1 LAQVDTILK
10 RTIIYQYDTIYRKIT
25 VVEEPFS
32 PVSLSRN
39 SVREQISSTDD
50 NIPSKILREEKMGTP
65 QYKSENLD
73 KNPAISRTNEEKQA
87 ISTTLDSLNQK
98 ESNAKKPILAVADT
112 ISSNVIAATKMPDTK
127 DSILKKIS
135 SLDSLD
141 IAQKE
146 DKMEAKMDNK
156 TADKTEKK
164 QPKYAFKMLPIYVGA
179 VLGLPIATKSSIIGQ
194 TGNQYGLKAEIVAT
208 ERVRFFV
215 EMLYTKNVE
224 TKSLDLTM
232 LPDDISPPRVEP
244 ELTLKYWET
253 YGVKSFNYIAGV
265 QYQFGKN
272 ETFHPYIAA
281 AFNATSTLPFDID
294 FEYTN
299 KLTGVEKSYTR
310 NVSELE
316 HFNRLYGAIGV
327 HWDAFKNGQL
337 AAETYFTTPLDD
349 DKALTPTQLGFK
361 FGLFYFIR

>member
-1 LAQVDTILK
+1 LAQVDTIFK
-10 RTIIYQYDTIYRKIT
+10 RTIIYQYDTIYRKTT
-25 VVEEPFS
+25 VVEQPFS
-32 PVSLSRN
+32 PLSVSRN

-50 NIPSKILREEKMGTP
+50 NISSKILREEKMGTP

-73 KNPAISRTNEEKQA
+73 KNPEISRTNEEKQA

-98 ESNAKKPILAVADT
+98 ESNAKKPAFAVADT
-112 ISSNVIAATKMPDTK
+112 TASALTVEVKKPFIK
-127 DSILKKIS
+127 DSITMKKFPF
-135 SLDSLD
+135 DSLG

-146 DKMEAKMDNK
+146 NKKETKTADK

-164 QPKYAFKMLPIYVGA
+164 HPKYTFKMLPIYVGA

-208 ERVRFFV
+208 ERIRFFL

-224 TKSLDLTM
+224 TKSLDLAM

-244 ELTLKYWET
+244 GLTFKYWET
-253 YGVKSFNYIAGV
+253 YGVKSFNYIAGI

-272 ETFHPYIAA
+272 KTFHPYVAA

-299 KLTGVEKSYTR
+299 KLTGVEKSYTK
-310 NVSELE
+310 NVTGLE
-316 HFNRLYGAIGV
+316 HLNRVYGAIGV